1 MADWSDADIRTVK
14 AMWRKGATA
23 TAIAE
28 ALGED
33 FTRGAVLGKIHRLGL
48 KKADE
53 APKAARPAA
62 KTAKAPAKP
71 AAKAAKPAPKPAAKA
86 VPPAKAAQKPM
97 MKSAQ
102 KPATPQAKPAAPA
115 KPVQAKL
122 VQSKPVQKPAPI
134 QAKPTQAKPIQAKPI
149 QAKPIQ
155 AKPIQAKPIQAK
167 PVQQKPVEKPRIV
180 ARTPEPTGPMPI
192 WALGQCQCRWPI
204 GNLLDPPGLFCAAV
218 TADGSSWCPVHER
231 MVYTGSNR
239 PRPEASRE
247 SPRFAVAGGR
257 SRF

>member
-28 ALGED
+28 ALGEG

-53 APKAARPAA
+53 APKAVARPAA
-62 KTAKAPAKP
+62 KAKP
-71 AAKAAKPAPKPAAKA
+71 AAKAAKPAVKAAAKPVVKAAVKPVVKAAAKPAGS
-86 VPPAKAAQKPM
+86 AA
-97 MKSAQ
+97 
-102 KPATPQAKPAAPA
+102 KPAHAAPAQPRPKPAAPA
-115 KPVQAKL
+115 KPIQV
-122 VQSKPVQKPAPI
+122 KPVQV
-134 QAKPTQAKPIQAKPI
+134 
-149 QAKPIQ
+149 
-155 AKPIQAKPIQAK
+155 K
-167 PVQQKPVEKPRIV
+167 PVQLKPVEKPRIV

-231 MVYTGSNR
+231 MVYTGSAR
-239 PRPEASRE
+239 PRPESARE
-247 SPRFAVAGGR
+247 TPRFAAAGAR